1 VQYLPTD
8 GDGAVPRDAGSAVAR
23 DGDGAGSRSPRRRA
37 PRRPVRALQTI
48 TVAAAL
54 ALPSLAPV
62 AAQAQL
68 LADGDQLRLT
78 YGPWAYHFSESD
90 EHVRFNHLLGVEL
103 LTTRWT
109 FWKADRATVGFAAF
123 DNSFGQFSQYVWY
136 GLEWDLTR
144 FAGGDV
150 YANVTAGLL
159 HGYKEPYEDKIPFN
173 SAGVAPVI
181 IPSIGIRWGR
191 FSLLATVLGTN
202 GFLFGGSWIFDLRP
216 GERMAVPVSGGTAAT
231 AR

>member
-1 VQYLPTD
+1 VQHLPPD
-8 GDGAVPRDAGSAVAR
+8 GDSAVPRD
-23 DGDGAGSRSPRRRA
+23 GDAADSRPPRTRA
-37 PRRPVRALQTI
+37 LWSPVRALRPTAL
-48 TVAAAL
+48 AAAL
-54 ALPSLAPV
+54 ALASLAP
-62 AAQAQL
+62 ADSQAQL
-68 LADGDQLRLT
+68 LAEGDQLRLT
-78 YGPWAYHFSESD
+78 YGPWAYHFNPSE
-90 EHVRFNHLLGVEL
+90 EHVNFNHLLGIEL

-159 HGYKEPYEDKIPFN
+159 HGYKEPYQDKIPFN
-173 SAGVAPVI
+173 SAGIAPVI
-181 IPSIGIRWGR
+181 IPTVGIRWGR

-202 GFLFGGSWIFDLRP
+202 GFLFGGSWVFDLRP
-216 GERMAVPVSGGTAAT
+216 GDRMAVPVAGTSASAA
-231 AR
+231 R